1 MNNTR
6 FKIGVFL
13 IILVCIGYGGFVWYW
28 WGASMESK
36 GQLGDSFGVITSLF
50 SVLTFFYFVY
60 TVDLQRQQLEIQK
73 EDFKLQ
79 LEEIKETRE
88 EFKKQ
93 SKAQQASEEAL
104 RKQIEKQ
111 VLSTLLSSYTTQYTS
126 LLNRD
131 VAGYST
137 SINLHTH
144 QSLERELRGL
154 KTKIDML
161 EKHLEKEAVLTLFS
175 NEPTDKPNK

>member
-1 MNNTR
+1 MNNTK
-6 FKIGVFL
+6 FKLGVFL
-13 IILVCIGYGGFVWYW
+13 IVSVCIAYGGYVWYW
-28 WGASMESK
+28 WDASMESK
-36 GQLGDSFGVITSLF
+36 GQLGDSFGAITSLF

-60 TVDLQRQQLEIQK
+60 TVDLQRQQLELQK

-93 SKAQQASEEAL
+93 SRAQQASEEAL

-131 VAGYST
+131 VAGYSIT
-137 SINLHTH
+137 ISLHTH

-161 EKHLEKEAVLTLFS
+161 EKHLEKEAILTLFS
-175 NEPTDKPNK
+175 DEVESKTHK